1 MLMKLPKM
9 RKVFDSVRVG
19 DVYLNDGLKIDIIKK
34 LEEKYFQL
42 SMELE

>member
-1 MLMKLPKM
+1 MLIKLRKM

-19 DVYLNDGLKIDIIKK
+19 DVYLNDGLKIEVIKK

-42 SMELE
+42 SMEVE